1 MALSDQVP
9 VHSGFGAK
17 STGAEVLA
25 DRDLAGK
32 VAIVTGGYSG
42 IGLETVRA
50 LASKGARVIVPVR
63 DRAKAGPALS
73 DIVGEVETADLD
85 LGHLGSVR
93 LLAAHLAASL
103 PRLDLLINNAGI
115 MACPET
121 RVGPGW
127 EAQFATN
134 HLGHM
139 ALALGLMGLL
149 MRTDGARV
157 VALSS
162 TGHKISGVRWD
173 DLHFRTAPYD
183 KWQAYGQSKTADAL
197 FANALSRRLKASGGL
212 AFAVHPG
219 GIFTPLQR
227 HLGVAEQVRL
237 GWINEDGTPSELAK
251 AGFKTH
257 RTGLCDHPVGGDQ
270 PGPGRQAR
278 RLLRGLRYRRPDGP
292 LQPVRPLPWRRSPCL
307 RRRCRRAAVGG
318 ERRDAGRGVRRCAVV
333 ALSGG
338 APLTGPAHATGSRQV
353 AELYASMARRS
364 RDCTLLRRFGVHSG
378 ATGGD
383 DSRSPLSCRIR
394 RRRRVARTAWRAGG
408 GPMCWPPGAS
418 ESASCR
424 RRSPGRRARIRPESP
439 RASGRRTRPCGR
451 SCGIPAPS

>member
-1 MALSDQVP
+1 MAVSDQVP
-9 VHSGFGAK
+9 IHSGFGAK

-25 DRDLAGK
+25 GRDLAGK

-93 LLAAHLAASL
+93 LLAAHLATSL

-121 RVGPGW
+121 RIGPGW

-139 ALALGLMGLL
+139 ALALGLMSLL

-173 DLHFRTAPYD
+173 DIHFRTSPYD

-227 HLGVAEQVRL
+227 HLGIEEQVRL

-251 AGFKTH
+251 AGFKTTEQGCATTLWAATSPALAD
-257 RTGLCDHPVGGDQ
+257 RPGVYCEDCDIAAPTD
-270 PGPGRQAR
+270 PSSPFA
-278 RLLRGLRYRRPDGP
+278 RYR
-292 LQPVRPLPWRRSPCL
+292 
-307 RRRCRRAAVGG
+307 
-318 ERRDAGRGVRRCAVV
+318 GVE
-333 ALSGG
+333 
-338 APLTGPAHATGSRQV
+338 AHACDDDA
-353 AELYASMARRS
+353 AERLWAVSEEMLA
-364 RDCTLLRRFGVHSG
+364 GV
-378 ATGGD
+378 
-383 DSRSPLSCRIR
+383 
-394 RRRRVARTAWRAGG
+394 
-408 GPMCWPPGAS
+408 
-418 ESASCR
+418 
-424 RRSPGRRARIRPESP
+424 
-439 RASGRRTRPCGR
+439 
-451 SCGIPAPS
+451 